1 MDTFVDYEG
10 RLQRKVT
17 RTFVE
22 EEGRLR
28 RFNIFS
34 NSMRMEFGTIKSRL
48 DQGLEIELS
57 KKLHTLPS
65 YYLRRLF
72 INVRI
77 GLLCRG
83 V

>member
-10 RLQRKVT
+10 RLRRKVPSEGTFVT

-34 NSMRMEFGTIKSRL
+34 NSMRWDWSHQKQL

-57 KKLHTLPS
+57 
-65 YYLRRLF
+65 
-72 INVRI
+72 
-77 GLLCRG
+77 
-83 V
+83 

>member
-10 RLQRKVT
+10 KLRRKVT

-34 NSMRMEFGTIKSRL
+34 NSMRWDWSHQKQL

-57 KKLHTLPS
+57 
-65 YYLRRLF
+65 
-72 INVRI
+72 
-77 GLLCRG
+77 
-83 V
+83 